1 MRVLKILMSIPLD
14 KRNFNK
20 LGIQTYLDFFDKIQI
35 FHIDEGYY
43 FEKNKVFINKKI
55 EIVKIHYLYQLIKF
69 FKKSK
74 GSLFLDYTLPGLKT
88 LLVKTILHLK
98 KDKIVNFKLGILPKL
113 KKPERSYSISSA
125 IKFLKNFHLIIFQL
139 IENKFLIKKYII
151 LCAGKKLENECK
163 KFNLIKAHSWD
174 FDHKLKIKKKNI
186 RKKNFFL
193 YLDQYAHDH
202 PDYNYFKITKV
213 DPKIFYDSLNNF
225 FDKLEKK
232 FKKKVIIAAHPRA
245 NKYSY
250 LKNKKSYF
258 KKRQIYFNKTL
269 ELSQKCFAT
278 ISHGSTAISYSVIYR
293 KPIIFILND
302 EMVRVKKNRKQEIS
316 VFSKELG
323 SSLINIDKDNYSFNN
338 EKFFKINIKK
348 YDNYFINY
356 IQNNKKDKK
365 TIDKIICDIYSQ
377 DCSIK

>member
-20 LGIQTYLDFFDKIQI
+20 LGIKTYLDFFDKIQI

-55 EIVKIHYLYQLIKF
+55 EIIKIHHLYQLIKF

-88 LLVKTILHLK
+88 VIVKTILNLK
-98 KDKIVNFKLGILPKL
+98 KDKIVSFRLGILPKL
-113 KKPERSYSISSA
+113 KTPKRIYSIFSVS
-125 IKFLKNFHLIIFQL
+125 KNFKTFHSKILTL
-139 IENKFLIKKYII
+139 IENKFLTKRRIY
-151 LCAGKKLENECK
+151 LCGGKKSEDACK
-163 KFNLIKAHSWD
+163 KFSLIKAHSWD
-174 FDHKLKIKKKNI
+174 FDNKLKVKKNTI
-186 RKKNFFL
+186 KEKNFFL
-193 YLDQYAHDH
+193 YLDQWAHGH
-202 PDYNYFKITKV
+202 PDYDYFKSVKV

-225 FDKLEKK
+225 FDKLENK

-250 LKNKKSYF
+250 FRNKKSYF
-258 KKRQIYFNKTL
+258 KNRQIYFNKTL

-278 ISHGSTAISYSVIYR
+278 IAHDSTAISYSVIYK

-302 EMVRVKKNRKQEIS
+302 EMLRVKKNRMQEIS
-316 VFSKELG
+316 IFPKELG
-323 SSLINIDKDNYSFNN
+323 SNLINIDKDNYLQNAQ
-338 EKFFKINIKK
+338 KFFRINKK
-348 YDNYFINY
+348 RYDSYFVNY
-356 IQNNKKDKK
+356 IHSGKKDKK
-365 TIDKIICDIYSQ
+365 TIGKIICDLYSSVIYN
-377 DCSIK
+377 